1 MILFVEESMFNSHS
15 QNHYSS
21 DSHDGSLDWVAVLL
35 VAIDL
40 VVLFLLAFMLTQGWL
55 RIDSALY
62 LS

>member
-1 MILFVEESMFNSHS
+1 MFNSHS
-15 QNHYSS
+15 PNHYSP
-21 DSHDGSLDWVAVLL
+21 DSHADSLDWIAVLL

-40 VVLFLLAFMLTQGWL
+40 IVLFLLAFMLTQGWL